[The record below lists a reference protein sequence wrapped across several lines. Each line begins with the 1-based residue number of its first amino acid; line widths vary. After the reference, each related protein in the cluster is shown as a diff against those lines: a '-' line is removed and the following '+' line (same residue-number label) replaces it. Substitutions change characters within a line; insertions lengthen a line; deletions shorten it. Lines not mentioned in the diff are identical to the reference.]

1 MQRRCLTARGYGRVE
16 LRSFTAR
23 RRGQGDQFLT
33 TTTDDKPTAWP
44 SWSVKWVRASRRAAP
59 PPVRSPGSP
68 APPRP
73 RWRHHRHARAPGRE
87 MAEGDAGDHARPE
100 AEVGEKNREV
110 GDAEAANQ

>member
-1 MQRRCLTARGYGRVE
+1 M
-16 LRSFTAR
+16 S
-23 RRGQGDQFLT
+23 DN
-33 TTTDDKPTAWP
+33 KKTAWP

-68 APPRP
+68 ASPRP

-87 MAEGDAGDHARPE
+87 IEEGDAGDHARPE

-110 GDAEAANQ
+110 GDAEAAEPASKRRAHDFHPTTEFYTARLWYGRDG